1 MNTEITK
8 AGEAQRQKML
18 DAMHPITAQVATDGA
33 EKLTRFRNAGVLLM
47 IEFGIQIDSITNNE
61 TIENG
66 EGEITKLA
74 DYWGQENTNR
84 LYEWRNTAAAF
95 CKTVDDD
102 GSIVYD
108 KSIVLEMLKQPLNN
122 GNQLE
127 FEHFKHL
134 ARIANP
140 KTRKALLTQV
150 RKNSWSANGLAK
162 QIKGESAETKNTRSG
177 GRKPQKPDTVHQ
189 HVQKIHAVA
198 QQTNNYL
205 FETAALA
212 EGEFVDGLFTGTPTN
227 KVDEKFVAKLDD
239 TIELLNNLVNTIGS
253 HVDLLIDGRDH
264 MEKVIA
270 NTAAAVEAGEVEEEV
285 MLQTNNAP
293 TEFTDKE
300 DNFISGTVI
309 AAKVAEAGN
318 KKKKKATKKRKSTK
332 GAPRH

>member
-1 MNTEITK
+1 MNTSITK
-8 AGEAQRQKML
+8 AGEDQRQEML
-18 DAMHPITAQVATDGA
+18 AAMHPITAQVATDGA
-33 EKLTRFRNAGVLLM
+33 KKLTRFRNAGVLLM
-47 IEFGIQIDSITNNE
+47 MEFGCQIDSITDNE
-61 TIENG
+61 TIEDG

-74 DYWGQENTNR
+74 AYWGQENTNR

-95 CKTVDDD
+95 CKTTDDD
-102 GSIVYD
+102 GNIIYDNSIVT
-108 KSIVLEMLKQPLNN
+108 EMMDQPLNN

-134 ARIANP
+134 GRIANA
-140 KTRKALLTQV
+140 KTRKALLIQV

-162 QIKGESAETKNTRSG
+162 QIKGQSAETKNTRSG

-198 QQTNNYL
+198 QQANNYL
-205 FETAALA
+205 YETAALTD
-212 EGEFVDGLFTGTPTN
+212 GSFVDDLFTGTPTD
-227 KVDEKFVAKLDD
+227 KVNGKFVAKLDD

-264 MEKVIA
+264 IEKVIA
-270 NTAAAVEAGEVEEEV
+270 NTAAAVEAGEVEEEI

-300 DNFISGTVI
+300 DNYITGTAI
-309 AAKVAEAGN
+309 AAKVAEASG
-318 KKKKKATKKRKSTK
+318 KKKKGTKKRKATK

>member
-1 MNTEITK
+1 MNTSLTK
-8 AGEAQRQKML
+8 AGEVQRQEML
-18 DAMHPITAQVATDGA
+18 EAMHPVTAQVAMDGA

-47 IEFGIQIDSITNNE
+47 MEFGNQIDSITNNE
-61 TIENG
+61 TIEDG

-74 DYWGQENTNR
+74 AYWGQENTNR

-95 CKTVDDD
+95 CKTTDDE
-102 GSIVYD
+102 GNIVYD

-134 ARIANP
+134 GRIANS

-189 HVQKIHAVA
+189 HVQKVHSLG
-198 QQTNNYL
+198 QQVNNYL
-205 FETAALA
+205 YETAHEADGSFIGDLFESA
-212 EGEFVDGLFTGTPTN
+212 PTDKLKENFVD
-227 KVDEKFVAKLDD
+227 KLDD
-239 TIELLNNLVNTIGS
+239 TIELLNNLHNTIGS

-264 MEKVIA
+264 VEKVIK
-270 NTAAAVEAGEVEEEV
+270 NTLEAAKDEKKQV

-293 TEFTDKE
+293 TKFTNAA
-300 DNFISGTVI
+300 DNFISGTAI
-309 AAKVAEAGN
+309 AAKVAEAGGS
-318 KKKKKATKKRKSTK
+318 KKKKVLKRKATK

>member
-1 MNTEITK
+1 MSTAITK

-47 IEFGIQIDSITNNE
+47 MEFGIQIDSITNNE
-61 TIENG
+61 TIEDG
-66 EGEITKLA
+66 DGEITKLA

-95 CKTVDDD
+95 CKTVDDE
-102 GSIVYD
+102 GNVVYD
-108 KSIVLEMLKQPLNN
+108 KGVVLEMLKQPLNN

-134 ARIANP
+134 GRIANA
-140 KTRKALLTQV
+140 KTRKALLVQV

-189 HVQKIHAVA
+189 HVQKVHSLG
-198 QQTNNYL
+198 QQVNNYL
-205 FETAALA
+205 YETAALTD
-212 EGEFVDGLFTGTPTN
+212 GSFVDDLFTGTPTN
-227 KVDEKFVAKLDD
+227 KVDENFVEKLDD
-239 TIELLNNLVNTIGS
+239 VIELLNNLVNTIGS

-270 NTAAAVEAGEVEEEV
+270 NTAAAVEADDQEV
-285 MLQTNNAP
+285 MLTTNNTP
-293 TEFTDKE
+293 TEFTDAA
-300 DNFISGTVI
+300 DNLISGTTI
-309 AAKVAEAGN
+309 AAKVAEAGGS
-318 KKKKKATKKRKSTK
+318 KKKKAVKKRKSPK
-332 GAPRH
+332 GPPRN